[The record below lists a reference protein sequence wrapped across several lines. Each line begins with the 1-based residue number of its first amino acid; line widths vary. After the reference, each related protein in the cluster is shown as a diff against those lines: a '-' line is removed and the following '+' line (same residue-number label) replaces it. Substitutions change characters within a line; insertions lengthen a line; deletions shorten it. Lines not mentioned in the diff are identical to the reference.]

1 MKLAIRGARR
11 GLSAKLLGLTL
22 AFIMLAEVL
31 VFLPSIGRALQ
42 MYGEEKVI
50 ELERG
55 ALAFEVLGPDQ
66 AASSVFTEQQA
77 AALRGQLLTDTGW
90 QAFAARLPSNRT
102 ILAGMPTP
110 APVIDLQHG
119 NLLIFVG
126 QALGLLADLGPPELL
141 RVSGRTR
148 DRMAKVDIWLP
159 DTNLRAELRRFS
171 GRILLLSLG
180 ISIFAAALVYLSLRR
195 MIVEPIERLRG
206 RLAQFALAPHDAKAR
221 VQPSLRQDE
230 IGYIEAETRAMQE
243 TIANT
248 LQQKERLAALG
259 SAVAQVNHDLRGM
272 LSTALLLSD
281 SLETSDD
288 PRVAKA
294 APILANSI
302 ERAVDMCAATLKF
315 ATGDDMGEQIEVE
328 AQSLKAGLTPLIQDW
343 SVRWP
348 HVRLSMNAPGDFE
361 AFYET
366 GSLHRILDNLARNAV
381 EAGSTTLQLS
391 AELTT
396 AEPGAEDPNSPHV
409 CLRLIDTGPGI
420 APKAEADLFVPFK
433 GSTKREG
440 TGLGVANAAKLAEAM
455 GGALSLEKTDSQGT
469 VFVVKLAAPVVS

>member
-1 MKLAIRGARR
+1 MKLAIWGAHR

-22 AFIMLAEVL
+22 GFIMLAEVL

-42 MYGEEKVI
+42 MYGEEMVI

-55 ALAFEVLGPDQ
+55 ALAFEVLRPDQ
-66 AASSVFTEQQA
+66 AATSAFTEQQA
-77 AALRGQLLTDTGW
+77 AALQGQLLADTGW
-90 QAFAARLPSNRT
+90 QAFAARLPSNRS
-102 ILAGMPTP
+102 ILAGMPAP
-110 APVIDLQHG
+110 ARVIDLQDG
-119 NLLIFVG
+119 NLLAFIG
-126 QALGLLADLGPPELL
+126 QALGLVADLGAPELL
-141 RVSGRTR
+141 RVSGLTR
-148 DRMAKVDIWLP
+148 DRLVEVDIWLL
-159 DTNLRAELRRFS
+159 DTRLRAELRGFA

-206 RLAQFALAPHDAKAR
+206 RLAEFALAPHDATAR
-221 VQPSLRQDE
+221 VQPSLRRDE

-281 SLETSDD
+281 SLESSKD

-294 APILANSI
+294 APILASSI

-315 ATGDDMGEQIEVE
+315 ATGGDQGAEIEVQ
-328 AQSLKAGLTPLIQDW
+328 AQSLKAGLRPLIQDW

-348 HVRLSMNAPGDFE
+348 HVRLSVEAPPDLE
-361 AFYET
+361 ALYDT

-381 EAGSTTLQLS
+381 EAGSSTLTLK
-391 AELTT
+391 AERIP
-396 AEPGAEDPNSPHV
+396 AESNGADPGPPHV
-409 CLRLIDTGPGI
+409 CLTLVDTGPGI

-455 GGALSLEKTDSQGT
+455 GGALSLEKTDAQGT
-469 VFVVKLAAPVVS
+469 IFALKLAAPVVT